1 MDEVIRT
8 MRPDQFIGFTAVV
21 IGAGG
26 GILVGIVSVI
36 GGLWYSHRRAEAE
49 AQLKRDL
56 LAAGFGPDEIERV
69 VMATSGGRP
78 AVRDRVAVHG

>member
-1 MDEVIRT
+1 MDEIIRT

-26 GILVGIVSVI
+26 GILLGIVSVI
-36 GGLWYSHRRAEAE
+36 GGLWHSHRRAEAE
-49 AQLKRDL
+49 TQLKRDL

-69 VMATSGGRP
+69 VQATSGGKP
-78 AVRDRVAVHG
+78 AARERVAVRG

>member
-8 MRPDQFIGFTAVV
+8 MTPGQFIGLTAVV

-26 GILVGIVSVI
+26 GILLGIISAV
-36 GGLWYSHRRAEAE
+36 GGLWYAHRRAEAE
-49 AQLKRDL
+49 TQLKRDL

-69 VMATSGGRP
+69 VLATAGGKSAARE
-78 AVRDRVAVHG
+78 RVAAHG